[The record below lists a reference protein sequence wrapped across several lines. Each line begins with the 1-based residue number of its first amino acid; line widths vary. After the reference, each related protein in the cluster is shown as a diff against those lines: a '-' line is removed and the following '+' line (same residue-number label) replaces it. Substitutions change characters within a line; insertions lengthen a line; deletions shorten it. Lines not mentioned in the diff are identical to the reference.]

1 MVTWSGASSG
11 FDLSGWCSGVIGRR
25 FTEAP
30 ATDERPHTV
39 GQRPESSH
47 GRLVGRE
54 SAEHLSVRGPAD
66 GGVHLGE
73 GVAAL
78 PASRLG
84 EPMGPR
90 WEPVLSSAWAGGRG
104 HHTSRIAGIQ
114 TAQRVAQHGAPGLA
128 GAACRLGSWGLVL
141 QGCGPLGRL
150 PGGRSP
156 GRGPAGWLGL
166 ASLDICDSPG
176 IQFRIRVAAFGEQ
189 TLFILG
195 SAEEPPGDRRVT
207 PGLGRACC
215 LSVARAARSMAGTR
229 DTAHAGLGTAFF

>member
-1 MVTWSGASSG
+1 
-11 FDLSGWCSGVIGRR
+11 
-25 FTEAP
+25 
-30 ATDERPHTV
+30 
-39 GQRPESSH
+39 
-47 GRLVGRE
+47 
-54 SAEHLSVRGPAD
+54 
-66 GGVHLGE
+66 
-73 GVAAL
+73 
-78 PASRLG
+78 
-84 EPMGPR
+84 MGPR

-176 IQFRIRVAAFGEQ
+176 GASHPCLLLIFKLEKQPERACGEQ
-189 TLFILG
+189 FCSFSGAPPRVLCHLWGCRRLLSMTVTLG
-195 SAEEPPGDRRVT
+195 SSVGHHSEAPGDIRAPHLAPSA
-207 PGLGRACC
+207 PGRPRYSANTLPVPD
-215 LSVARAARSMAGTR
+215 LSGTR
-229 DTAHAGLGTAFF
+229 LQTGTRWFPGRWSPCFLWPRPHRWLCFLPGEVRGFCTTTG